1 MEYQSIGGQAPASL
15 CLRAFSS
22 AVYRPPSDRSLF
34 EYPPDILAYTRALPG
49 SRPKK
54 IQKTKQD
61 GQKTVSFCLVEH
73 RGLDRPHRFACV
85 LPPWLPVRSPAD
97 RSLLEYPPDILAYA
111 HALSGSRPR
120 YIMQKMKRD
129 GIKAVSLHLVEHR
142 GLEPLTS

>member
-22 AVYRPPSDRSLF
+22 AVYRPPSDRSLL

-85 LPPWLPVRSPAD
+85 LPPRRSID
-97 RSLLEYPPDILAYA
+97 RHRTARCSNIHRIFSPTLAPSRVLA
-111 HALSGSRPR
+111 PKKFKKQNKTVKRPSHFVWWSIGGSNP
-120 YIMQKMKRD
+120 
-129 GIKAVSLHLVEHR
+129 
-142 GLEPLTS
+142 

>member
-22 AVYRPPSDRSLF
+22 AVYRPPSDRSLL

-73 RGLDRPHRFACV
+73 RGFDRLHRFARR
-85 LPPWLPVRSPAD
+85 LLPWLPVRSPAD
-97 RSLLEYPPDILAYA
+97 RSLFEYPQDILTYA
-111 HALSGSRPR
+111 RALSGSTP
-120 YIMQKMKRD
+120 YTKFNIKRND
-129 GIKAVSLHLVEHR
+129 QMIIPLLVEHR
-142 GLEPLTS
+142 GFEPLTS